1 MSRYV
6 ALGSSMAAGPG
17 IRPAAEGAPFRAAR
31 SARNYPHLV
40 AAQLGHDLVDV
51 TYSGATTANVLT
63 DSQHGAPPQI
73 DALDGSED
81 LVTVTIGGND
91 VGYVQFLFAA
101 GLPRM
106 ARSLPLL
113 GRLLRGQLDPAARDR
128 ALVDVAESLKE
139 VGRTLRQRSPRAK
152 VLFVD
157 YLTLLP
163 PAGTP
168 ASPLSDTDLL
178 VGRRIANTLERL
190 TAEAAADTGCEVVR
204 VAQASRDHHAWS
216 AKPWTT
222 KNRFAVFVQTRPSCA
237 AASQRRRNAGGR
249 RPGRRT
255 GELTAWADERAGG
268 PDQGLRPNP
277 RRRRPDLLDRT
288 RHVTGFLGPNG
299 AGKTTTM
306 RMILGLDH
314 PTSGTATIDGKAYR
328 QLTDPLRTV
337 GRCWT
342 RGRRTPTARRETTCA
357 GSHDQP
363 LSLGMS
369 QRLGVAGALL
379 GDPSVLLFDGPVN
392 GLDPEGIRWVRTL
405 MRTLAATRCRGKRSA
420 RWFTSP
426 RSPPSSLSLRW
437 STSTA
442 ATRDQ
447 QPWRRR

>member
-1 MSRYV
+1 
-6 ALGSSMAAGPG
+6 MAAGPG
-17 IRPAAEGAPFRAAR
+17 IRPAAKGAPFRAAR

-101 GLPRM
+101 GLPRR

-163 PAGTP
+163 PAGTARIAAVRHRSTRRSP
-168 ASPLSDTDLL
+168 HREHAGAAHCRGGRRHRLRSRASGAGEPRPSRL
-178 VGRRIANTLERL
+178 VGRAVDDEI
-190 TAEAAADTGCEVVR
+190 
-204 VAQASRDHHAWS
+204 
-216 AKPWTT
+216 
-222 KNRFAVFVQTRPSCA
+222 RFAVFVQTRPPCA

-255 GELTAWADERAGG
+255 GELTSWADTSWRA
-268 PDQGLRPNP
+268 
-277 RRRRPDLLDRT
+277 
-288 RHVTGFLGPNG
+288 
-299 AGKTTTM
+299 
-306 RMILGLDH
+306 
-314 PTSGTATIDGKAYR
+314 
-328 QLTDPLRTV
+328 
-337 GRCWT
+337 
-342 RGRRTPTARRETTCA
+342 
-357 GSHDQP
+357 
-363 LSLGMS
+363 
-369 QRLGVAGALL
+369 
-379 GDPSVLLFDGPVN
+379 
-392 GLDPEGIRWVRTL
+392 
-405 MRTLAATRCRGKRSA
+405 
-420 RWFTSP
+420 
-426 RSPPSSLSLRW
+426 
-437 STSTA
+437 
-442 ATRDQ
+442 
-447 QPWRRR
+447 